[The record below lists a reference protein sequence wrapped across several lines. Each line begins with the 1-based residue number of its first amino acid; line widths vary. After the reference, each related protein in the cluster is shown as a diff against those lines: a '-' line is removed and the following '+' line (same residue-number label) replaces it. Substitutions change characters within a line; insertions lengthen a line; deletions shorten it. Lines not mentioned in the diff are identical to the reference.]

1 MGGLVGGVWRL
12 LSGDRE
18 WLAETGAAQGVG
30 RSAHPALS
38 WGQVFLLLDAQL
50 GDRDHATLACLGTV
64 LSPKSPQP
72 KQPCPAL
79 TTRARENLE
88 SPHPPGAPPAL
99 RSSALA
105 PSIQYRALNL
115 DWHLV
120 SYMILYMFQR
130 HSFPRGG

>member
-64 LSPKSPQP
+64 LSPMTLFATPWTIAHHAS
-72 KQPCPAL
+72 L
-79 TTRARENLE
+79 
-88 SPHPPGAPPAL
+88 
-99 RSSALA
+99 
-105 PSIQYRALNL
+105 SIG
-115 DWHLV
+115 
-120 SYMILYMFQR
+120 
-130 HSFPRGG
+130 FPRQKNTRVGCNFLLQGSLPNPGIKSASPA